1 LTPFAIAGMQLSLSA
16 EHDNIGY
23 MRKRLGLLMNIYPW
37 VQMVVFSEL
46 AALGPSPQRAQLL
59 PGPAEDEFRGMA
71 AQHQIWLVPG
81 TLFERVGEKVY
92 NTLSVISPDGKVVGR
107 YRKVFP
113 FRPYELGVDAGEEFL
128 IFDVPDAGRF
138 GVSICYD
145 MWFPETSRTLAA
157 MGAEVILHPTMTTT
171 LDRDVELSIARATA
185 AQQQCFF
192 FDINGAGDS
201 GNGRSI
207 VVGPYGDILHQA
219 GHPEEMIPLEIDID
233 RVRRSREIGLRG
245 LGQPLKSFRDRNVH
259 FSVYDQQRF
268 PSPVLEA
275 LGPLQKPHRGTR
287 AGLKQLDKEKT

>member
-1 LTPFAIAGMQLSLSA
+1 MQLNLSA
-16 EHDNIGY
+16 EHDNVGY
-23 MRKRLGLLMNIYPW
+23 MRKRLGLLMHIYPW

-46 AALGPSPQRAQLL
+46 AAFGPSPQRAQRL
-59 PGPAEDEFRGMA
+59 PGPVEDEFRGMA
-71 AQHQIWLVPG
+71 TQHQIWLIPG
-81 TLFERVGEKVY
+81 TLFEKAGEKVY
-92 NTLSVISPDGKVVGR
+92 NTLPVISPSGEIVGR
-107 YRKVFP
+107 YRKMFP

-128 IFDVPDAGRF
+128 VFDVPEAGRF

-192 FDINGAGDS
+192 IDINGAGDS
-201 GNGRSI
+201 GSGRSI
-207 VVGPYGDILHQA
+207 IVGPYGDVLHQA

-233 RVRRSREIGLRG
+233 RVRRSREVGLRG

-259 FSVYDQQRF
+259 FAVYDQQRF
-268 PSPVLEA
+268 PSPTLEA

-287 AGLKQLDKEKT
+287 VGIRQLDKEKT